1 MIVVVSAITCIMFQ
15 RAKRTVPD
23 DSVMAMVM
31 AIVISSKTSHPISY
45 SIEWGRNDVV
55 P

>member
-1 MIVVVSAITCIMFQ
+1 MFQ
-15 RAKRTVPD
+15 RAKRTVQDAD